1 MNLRPCR
8 STAST
13 LAHLAVLILAV
24 FFLAGCSF
32 TGSSSLSSGSILK
45 STDGGQNWEAKVKID
60 ENKSIAGAN
69 VLSMAIDPQDNQ
81 IIYIG
86 TKEDGIFVT
95 KDSAESW
102 EKLNFPPVKVYGL
115 AINRFNSQTIFV
127 SGVWQGRGKIYKS
140 EDSGTD
146 WKEIYTEPADG
157 TVITAL
163 AASPFDGNVLYAGT
177 SEGAVFKTTTGGKSW
192 NNLTKAPGA
201 ITNIVFDF
209 GSADI
214 VCVAVFKGTILRT
227 KDGGKAF
234 IDLAKNI
241 QGGKGLRSANQVFAV
256 AADPHSPGV
265 LYAGLDEGIIK
276 SADYGETWNPLNVL
290 ESSKG
295 FPVRAIAV
303 NPQNSQEI
311 IYSSAQAVYQSID
324 GGVQWSTSQ
333 LQTSKS
339 VSVIKYDPQN
349 PGTIYLGLKKE

>member
-1 MNLRPCR
+1 MKKIII
-8 STAST
+8 
-13 LAHLAVLILAV
+13 LIIAAV
-24 FFLAGCSF
+24 FLSGCSL
-32 TGSSSLSSGSILK
+32 TGSSSPSSGSILK
-45 STDGGQNWEAKVKID
+45 SADGGQNWEAKVKIGED
-60 ENKSIAGAN
+60 KNIAGAN
-69 VLSMAIDPQDNQ
+69 VLSMAIDPQDSQ

-95 KDSAESW
+95 KDGAGSW

-115 AINRFNSQTIFV
+115 AINRFNSQIVFV

-140 EDSGTD
+140 ANGGTD

-163 AASPFDGNVLYAGT
+163 AASPFDGNVIYAGT
-177 SEGAVFKTTTGGKSW
+177 SEGAVFKTTSSGESW
-192 NNLTKAPGA
+192 SNLTKASNA
-201 ITNIVFDF
+201 VTDIAFDVA
-209 GSADI
+209 SADTI
-214 VCVAVFKGTILRT
+214 YLSIFKGAILRT
-227 KDGGKAF
+227 RDGGKTF
-234 IDLAKNI
+234 SNLAKNI
-241 QGGKGLRSANQVFAV
+241 EGGKSLRSASQVFAV
-256 AADPHSPGV
+256 ATDPLGAGI

-295 FPVRAIAV
+295 FPARAIAV
-303 NPQNSQEI
+303 NPQNSKEI
-311 IYSSAQAVYQSID
+311 IYSSAQAVYKSID

-333 LQTSKS
+333 LQTSKI